1 MPSTELNR
9 MERLLLS
16 TCRVRK
22 QSLSAH
28 RIQRMK
34 PVLNEM
40 QDRMLAM
47 ADDEWMDLAT
57 AKSILESWFDVSIST
72 AELGLILCKLLEL
85 QLISCTVKFQA
96 VTAATLNVPDEL
108 SLVEFKSTGMGL
120 RYLSGS

>member
-1 MPSTELNR
+1 
-9 MERLLLS
+9 
-16 TCRVRK
+16 
-22 QSLSAH
+22 
-28 RIQRMK
+28 MK